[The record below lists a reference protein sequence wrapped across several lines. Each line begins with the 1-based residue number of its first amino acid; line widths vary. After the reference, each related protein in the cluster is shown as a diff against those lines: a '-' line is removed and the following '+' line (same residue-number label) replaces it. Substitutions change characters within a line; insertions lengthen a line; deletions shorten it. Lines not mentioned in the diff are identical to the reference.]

1 MIMAAKRANR
11 SSVRS
16 SMAFPCVQP
25 AASPLVGTD
34 DEAAGVAP
42 TYRAAFV
49 AGTVLM
55 AHRPMPGRA
64 AWSSRRLSRMTISR
78 DMQLLIAAV
87 AAIAG
92 IAGALI
98 LPNFWLRLIVLVV
111 GLAIA
116 AYVTGVLQQFL
127 AGL

>member
-1 MIMAAKRANR
+1 
-11 SSVRS
+11 
-16 SMAFPCVQP
+16 
-25 AASPLVGTD
+25 
-34 DEAAGVAP
+34 
-42 TYRAAFV
+42 
-49 AGTVLM
+49 M
-55 AHRPMPGRA
+55 AHGPMPGRA
-64 AWSSRRLSRMTISR
+64 AWSSPRLSRMTISR